1 MRYSRFF
8 IPTLREVPAEAEV
21 VSHKLML
28 RAGMIKKLASG
39 VYNYLPLGLIVIRKV
54 EDIVRRCM
62 NEAGAIE
69 LLMPSVQPAE
79 LWKESGRWNY
89 YGKEL
94 LRIKDRHDR
103 EFCYGPTHEEVIT
116 DVVRS
121 FVSSY
126 KNLPINLYQIQ
137 TKFRDEVRP
146 RFGLMRGREFVM
158 KDAYSFDMDDA
169 GANISYENM
178 KQAYCRIF
186 EACGLKYKVVD
197 ADTGA
202 IGGSFSHEFMVLAET
217 GEDFVISCDSCDYS
231 ANLEKA
237 ICVNEY
243 TKPANEMKPA
253 EDVATPKAKTVEEVA
268 TFLNIPSETI
278 AKTMIVRVDEKLVGI
293 MVRGDHEMNMAK
305 VKNYFNATTAELASP
320 AEIEEA
326 TGGPLGFS
334 GPVGMKVPVYGDFA
348 VAAMVNY
355 CVGANLKET
364 HTINVNH
371 GRDFEFADI
380 DDFRNA
386 TPGDKCCKCGGN
398 YVITKG
404 IEVGHIFKL
413 GTKYSSSM
421 NAVFLDSEGKRLPF
435 IMGCYGIGV
444 TRVAASAI
452 EQNHDEKGIVW
463 PVQLAPF
470 KAAVV
475 PLAVKDEDVMKNAE
489 AIYKILNDMGLEPI
503 LDDRDERAGVKFNDA
518 ELIGIPVRVTIGKKT
533 LEKGC
538 VEVTVRKTGV
548 TEEVPV
554 ELCAEK
560 VAAIIKELSE
570 NC

>member
-21 VSHKLML
+21 ISHKLML

-39 VYNYLPLGLIVIRKV
+39 VYNYLPLGVIVIRKV
-54 EDIVRRCM
+54 EEIVRRCM

-69 LLMPSVQPAE
+69 LLMPSIQPAE
-79 LWKESGRWNY
+79 LWKESGRWDY

-116 DVVRS
+116 DLVRS
-121 FVSSY
+121 YISSY

-146 RFGLMRGREFVM
+146 RFGLMRGREFMM

-169 GANISYENM
+169 GANISYEKM
-178 KQAYCRIF
+178 YKAYCKIF
-186 EACGLKYKVVD
+186 ESCGLRYKVVD
-197 ADTGA
+197 ADTGS
-202 IGGSFSHEFMVLAET
+202 IGGNFSHEFMVLAET

-231 ANLEKA
+231 ANVEKA
-237 ICVNEY
+237 VLKNDSVPY
-243 TKPANEMKPA
+243 NGEMLPTDDVVTPNSKSV
-253 EDVATPKAKTVEEVA
+253 EDVAR
-268 TFLNIPSETI
+268 FLNIEPTSI
-278 AKTMIVRVDEKLVGI
+278 AKTMIVRVDDKLVAI
-293 MVRGDHEMNMAK
+293 MIRGDHEMNEAK
-305 VKNYFNATTAELASP
+305 VKNYFHATTVELATP
-320 AEIEEA
+320 DEIEEA
-326 TGGPLGFS
+326 TGGPCGYS
-334 GPVGMKVPVYGDFA
+334 GPVGIKVPVYGDYA
-348 VAAMVNY
+348 VSAMGNY
-355 CVGANLKET
+355 CVGANEKEL
-364 HTINVNH
+364 HTVNVNH
-371 GRDFEFADI
+371 GRDFSFADV

-386 TPGDKCCKCGGN
+386 MEGDTCHKCGGK
-398 YVITKG
+398 YEITKG

-413 GTKYSSSM
+413 GTKYSLAM
-421 NAVFLDSEGKRLPF
+421 NANYLDKEGKRQPF

-452 EQNHDEKGIVW
+452 EQNHDDKGIIW

-475 PLAVKDEDVMKNAE
+475 PLSMKDEDVVRHAE
-489 AIYKILNDMGLEPI
+489 TIYAMLTDMGLDPL
-503 LDDRDERAGVKFNDA
+503 LDDRDERAGVKFTDM
-518 ELIGIPVRVTIGKKT
+518 ELIGIPVRITLGKKT

-538 VEVTVRKTGV
+538 AEITIRKTGE
-548 TEEVPV
+548 TTEVPLHEV
-554 ELCAEK
+554 PETVKKLLES
-560 VAAIIKELSE
+560 IS
-570 NC
+570 

>member
-121 FVSSY
+121 FISSY

-169 GANISYENM
+169 GANTSYENM
-178 KQAYCRIF
+178 RQAYCRIF

-197 ADTGA
+197 ADTGS
-202 IGGSFSHEFMVLAET
+202 IGGSFSHEFMVLADT

-237 ICVNEY
+237 VCVDEY
-243 TKPANEMKPA
+243 TKPSDELKPS
-253 EDVATPKAKTVEEVA
+253 EDVDTPKAKTVEEVA
-268 TFLNIPSETI
+268 AFLNLPSSSI
-278 AKTMIVRVDEKLVGI
+278 AKTMIVRVDDKLVGI

-305 VKNYFNATTAELASP
+305 VKNYFSATTVELASHE
-320 AEIEEA
+320 EIEEA
-326 TGGPLGFS
+326 TGGPMGFS

-348 VAAMVNY
+348 VASMVNY
-355 CVGANLKET
+355 CVGANLKEK
-364 HTINVNH
+364 HTLNVNH
-371 GRDFEFADI
+371 GRDFDFADI

-386 TPGDKCCKCGGN
+386 NPGDRCCKCGGK

-413 GTKYSSSM
+413 GTKYSASM
-421 NAVFLDSEGKRLPF
+421 NATFLDKEGKRQPF

-470 KAAVV
+470 KVCVV
-475 PLAVKDEDVMKNAE
+475 PLAVKDEEVMKNAE
-489 AIYKILNDMGLEPI
+489 AIYNILNRMGLEPI
-503 LDDRDERAGVKFNDA
+503 IDDRDERAGVKFNDA
-518 ELIGIPVRVTIGKKT
+518 ELIGIPVRITIGKKT

-538 VEVTVRKTGV
+538 VEITVRKTGI
-548 TEEVPV
+548 TEEISV
-554 ELCAEK
+554 ENCTERA
-560 VAAIIKELSE
+560 AAIIQELSQ

>member
-121 FVSSY
+121 FISSY

-178 KQAYCRIF
+178 RQAYCRIF

-197 ADTGA
+197 ADTGS
-202 IGGSFSHEFMVLAET
+202 IGGSFSHEFMVLADT

-237 ICVNEY
+237 VCVDEY
-243 TKPANEMKPA
+243 TKSADELKPS
-253 EDVATPKAKTVEEVA
+253 EDVETPRAKTVEEVA
-268 TFLNIPSETI
+268 AFLNVPSASI
-278 AKTMIVRVDEKLVGI
+278 AKTMIVRVDDKLVGI

-305 VKNYFNATTAELASP
+305 VKNYFSATTVELASHE
-320 AEIEEA
+320 EIEEA
-326 TGGPLGFS
+326 TGGPMGFS

-364 HTINVNH
+364 HTLNVNH
-371 GRDFEFADI
+371 GRDFEFADV

-386 TPGDKCCKCGGN
+386 NPDDKCCQCGGK

-413 GTKYSSSM
+413 GTKYSASM
-421 NAVFLDSEGKRLPF
+421 NATFLDNEGKRQPF

-470 KAAVV
+470 KVCVV
-475 PLAVKDEDVMKNAE
+475 PLAVKDEEVMKNAE
-489 AIYKILNDMGLEPI
+489 VIYNTLNRMGLEPI
-503 LDDRDERAGVKFNDA
+503 IDDRDERAGVKFNDA
-518 ELIGIPVRVTIGKKT
+518 ELIGIPVRITIGKKT

-538 VEVTVRKTGV
+538 VEITVRKTGI
-548 TEEVPV
+548 TEEVSV
-554 ELCAEK
+554 EGCTERA
-560 VAAIIKELSE
+560 AAILQELSQ

>member
-21 VSHKLML
+21 ISHKLML

-54 EDIVRRCM
+54 EDIVRKCM

-69 LLMPSVQPAE
+69 MLMPSVQPAE
-79 LWKESGRWNY
+79 LWKESGRWDY

-121 FVSSY
+121 YISSY

-146 RFGLMRGREFVM
+146 RFGLMRGREFMM

-169 GANISYENM
+169 GANISYEKM
-178 KQAYCRIF
+178 YKAYRRIF
-186 EACGLKYKVVD
+186 ESCGLKHKVVE
-197 ADTGA
+197 ADTGS
-202 IGGSFSHEFMVLAET
+202 IGGNYSHEFMVLADT

-231 ANLEKA
+231 ANVEKA
-237 ICVNEY
+237 VLKNTSE
-243 TKPANEMKPA
+243 AFSGEMLPSEDVITPGVKSV
-253 EDVATPKAKTVEEVA
+253 EDVAAFLKIDA
-268 TFLNIPSETI
+268 TSI
-278 AKTMIVRVDEKLVGI
+278 AKTMIVKVDDKLVAI
-293 MVRGDHEMNMAK
+293 MVRGDHEMNEAK
-305 VKNYFNATTAELASP
+305 VKNYFKATTVELATHE
-320 AEIEEA
+320 EIQQA
-326 TGGPLGFS
+326 TGGPCGYS
-334 GPVGMKVPVYGDFA
+334 GPVGINVPVYADYA
-348 VAAMVNY
+348 VAAMGNY
-355 CVGANLKET
+355 CVGANIKET

-371 GRDFEFADI
+371 GRDFEFADVE
-380 DDFRNA
+380 DFRNA
-386 TPGDKCCKCGGN
+386 QAGDTCHKCGGK

-413 GTKYSSSM
+413 GTKYSSAM
-421 NAVFLDSEGKRLPF
+421 NAMYLDKDGKRQPF

-452 EQNHDEKGIVW
+452 EQNHDDKGIVW

-470 KAAVV
+470 KAVVV
-475 PLAVKDEDVMKNAE
+475 PLSVKDEDVVRHSE
-489 AIYKILNDMGLEPI
+489 AIYAMLCDMGLEPL
-503 LDDRDERAGVKFNDA
+503 LDDRDERPGVKFTDS
-518 ELIGIPVRVTIGKKT
+518 ELIGIPVRVTLGKKT
-533 LEKGC
+533 VDRGLA
-538 VEVTVRKTGV
+538 EVTVRKTGE
-548 TEEVPV
+548 TIEVPL
-554 ELCAEK
+554 EECAETVK
-560 VAAIIKELSE
+560 KLLDSLS
-570 NC
+570 

>member
-1 MRYSRFF
+1 MKYSSFF

-54 EDIVRRCM
+54 ENIVRQRM

-94 LRIKDRHDR
+94 LRIKDRHER

-121 FVSSY
+121 YVSSY
-126 KNLPINLYQIQ
+126 KSLPVNLYQIQ

-146 RFGLMRGREFVM
+146 RFGLMRGREFMM

-169 GANISYENM
+169 GANQSYEKM
-178 KQAYCRIF
+178 YQAYCRIF
-186 EACGLKYKVVD
+186 ESCGLRYKVVE
-197 ADTGA
+197 ADTGS
-202 IGGSFSHEFMVLAET
+202 IGGSFSHEFMVLADT

-231 ANLEKA
+231 ANIEKA
-237 ICVNEY
+237 INIDDYEQF
-243 TKPANEMKPA
+243 TGDMKPSEDVFTPGVKSV
-253 EDVATPKAKTVEEVA
+253 EDVAD
-268 TFLNIPSETI
+268 FLKIKPDQI
-278 AKTMIVRVDEKLVGI
+278 AKTMIVKVDDKLVAI
-293 MVRGDHEMNMAK
+293 MVRGDHEMNEAK
-305 VKNYFNATTAELASP
+305 VKNYFKATTVELASYDD
-320 AEIEEA
+320 IETA
-326 TGGPLGFS
+326 TGGPAGYS
-334 GPVGMKVPVYGDFA
+334 GPVGIRVPVYADFA
-348 VAAMVNY
+348 VKAMGNY

-364 HTINVNH
+364 HTININH
-371 GRDFEFADI
+371 GRDFDFADV

-386 TPGDKCCKCGGN
+386 SEGDTCHKCGGK
-398 YVITKG
+398 YIITKG

-413 GTKYSSSM
+413 GTKYSAAM
-421 NAVFLDSEGKRLPF
+421 NAGFLDKEGKKQPF

-452 EQNHDEKGIVW
+452 EQNHDEKGIIW

-470 KAAVV
+470 KVAVV
-475 PLAVKDEDVMKNAE
+475 PLVVKDEEVMKHAE
-489 AIYKILNDMGLEPI
+489 AIYKILSDMGLEPL
-503 LDDRDERAGVKFNDA
+503 LDDRDERAGVKFTDI
-518 ELIGIPVRVTIGKKT
+518 ELIGIPLRITLGKKS

-538 VEVTVRKTGV
+538 AEITIRKTGE
-548 TEEVPV
+548 TFEVP
-554 ELCAEK
+554 
-560 VAAIIKELSE
+560 LSDCPQE
-570 NC
+570 AGKILNSLS